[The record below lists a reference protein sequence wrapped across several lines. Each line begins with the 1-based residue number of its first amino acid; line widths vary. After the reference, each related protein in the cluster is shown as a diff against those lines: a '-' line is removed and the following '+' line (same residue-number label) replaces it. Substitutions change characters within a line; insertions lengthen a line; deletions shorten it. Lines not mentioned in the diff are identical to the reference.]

1 MNNKYLAI
9 NVFKDST
16 IKSLYVIDFD
26 TKLMY
31 CGVSN
36 IGGATEVFD
45 YNIKK
50 INSTERGSIYF
61 DYFFLINDKNVL
73 SKILDSSFTELSEM
87 TIEQVIQ
94 KFGMIEWS
102 I

>member
-9 NVFKDST
+9 NVSKNSK
-16 IKSLYVIDFD
+16 IKNLYVIDFD

-31 CGVSN
+31 CGISN
-36 IGGATEVFD
+36 IGGASESFD
-45 YNIKK
+45 YDLKN
-50 INSTERGSIYF
+50 INSSKRGSIYY
-61 DYFFLINDKNVL
+61 DYFFLINDQSVL
-73 SKILDSSFTELSEM
+73 SKILDSSFNELSEM

-94 KFGMIEWS
+94 KFGIIEWS